1 MLRIL
6 LPVDGSET
14 SLRAVDHLLRNV
26 GLLKERPEIH
36 LLNVQ
41 MALRQG
47 VTEFVSKEQIEGY
60 HREEGMKALAAARA
74 KLDSARLPYNH
85 HIGVGEDPA
94 QVIAHYVKDNKCDQ
108 LVMGTRGL
116 GSVAGLLLGSVAT
129 KTIHLVEI
137 PILLVR

>member
-14 SLRAVDHLLRNV
+14 SLRAVDHLLKNV
-26 GLLKERPEIH
+26 GLLKERPEVH

-60 HREEGMKALAAARA
+60 HREEGMKALAESRA
-74 KLDSARLPYNH
+74 KLDSARLPYKF

-94 QVIAHYVKDNKCDQ
+94 QVIARYVQDNKCDQ

-129 KTIHLVEI
+129 KTIHLIEI